1 MREGS
6 SSGVS
11 PYQKADEY
19 LTKVAERLKFIEEAG
34 AWPDELIKAYVAMI
48 PKAAGG
54 SRPEDQ
60 RPVTVLDVVYRVW
73 AKCVVMAWVPVLHRE
88 YLTGPHRN
96 GFPGPVRYVAL
107 GATSAGPDLA
117 AETSGATIVAFV
129 F

>member
-1 MREGS
+1 MARRTHQGLCGDDSE
-6 SSGVS
+6 
-11 PYQKADEY
+11 
-19 LTKVAERLKFIEEAG
+19 
-34 AWPDELIKAYVAMI
+34 
-48 PKAAGG
+48 
-54 SRPEDQ
+54 SRWWLASRRS

-73 AKCVVMAWVPVLHRE
+73 AKGVVMAWVPVLHRE